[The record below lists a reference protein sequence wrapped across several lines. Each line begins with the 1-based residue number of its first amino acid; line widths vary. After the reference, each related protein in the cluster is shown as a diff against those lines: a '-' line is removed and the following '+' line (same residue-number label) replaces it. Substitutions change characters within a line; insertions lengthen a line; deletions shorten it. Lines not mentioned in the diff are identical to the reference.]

1 MNIKNLKNTRTYTRG
16 RFKNKTFEIRGH
28 WSQSEMASDAVME
41 KMMRQIK
48 AANELNQQL
57 MARMAELTASRTP
70 ELPAAAAQ
78 PENEDNQT
86 PKPRRSPRRRSPR
99 RKNPVAKAKD
109 NELITP
115 RRKRTASTPDSPSI
129 ERSNSLTLSLKSKKR
144 QPKTPKEQTLRSR
157 LGSELKLGD
166 DPIDD
171 KLLNGELHGSDGE
184 LNLELIEDLTDG
196 IMTKHMKNVYGS
208 DYSDEDLPNKAFA
221 MVVDVIDKRWNY
233 KADSDLKQS
242 MRVRKRNHRRRK
254 KGKGKR
260 KRCRKKHKP
269 NKSPPAPKVKK
280 EIVFSADYTTKQA
293 RKVLNIISSD
303 DEDGEL
309 IECCDKS
316 HKLCRNT
323 FPRSQGFPELARE
336 SGMMLRCRPCHD
348 KSEAALKATE
358 RAQQKKREREK
369 EQLLRKKQHAA
380 EAEAKRKK
388 DAADAK
394 TKKKKAA
401 AERAERLAN
410 KKAAKKAADKK
421 AADKKAADKKAADK
435 RAADK
440 KAADKKRRAAAAKK
454 VTDFDEWKFPLTGKK
469 LAAYFKFA
477 AVPLKSTGR
486 PYIYAHRPGANVLGF
501 WPGTARW
508 YQAQVYGRH
517 GHGQLKLYFPEDDSV
532 YIGAPEEH
540 VRKPDMKQLW
550 AQVDRRHYSGLE
562 FEHKEQE
569 QNTPSELGLYKV
581 AKIQSGTN
589 KYMCVHKAT
598 GKQHSFQIGYIQRLL
613 LTTLVEKKKRERKM

>member
-421 AADKKAADKKAADK
+421 AAAKKAARRKKP
-435 RAADK
+435 
-440 KAADKKRRAAAAKK
+440 
-454 VTDFDEWKFPLTGKK
+454 TDYDNWKFPITGKAK
-469 LAAYFKFA
+469 LAAYFKKA
-477 AVPLKSTGR
+477 AVQIVGPPR
-486 PYIYAHRPGANVLGF
+486 RIYLYKFRPGSNVLGF
-501 WPGTARW
+501 WPGTGAW

-517 GHGQLKLYFPEDDSV
+517 GYGQYKLYFPEDNSV
-532 YIGAPEEH
+532 YIGAPECH
-540 VRKPDMKQLW
+540 VKAPGDNLW
-550 AQVDRRHYSGLE
+550 AKVDRRKYTGLE
-562 FEHKEQE
+562 FDHVEQEEDTPSVLGRYKVGDIQSSKNQYMCEHKETKKKHPF
-569 QNTPSELGLYKV
+569 N
-581 AKIQSGTN
+581 
-589 KYMCVHKAT
+589 C
-598 GKQHSFQIGYIQRLL
+598 GYIQRLL
-613 LTTLVEKKKRERKM
+613 LDTLVRKSIGEWNL